1 LNLYSFRAFASI
13 WALSLVTRQADFL
26 NQNPKSNFNVTIK
39 LVLSTLIDWGLSWDM
54 QTINWSGIL
63 KLIKKLRPLGII
75 ITAVLG
81 ACLALYTV
89 GPSLYTFEGLT
100 FSVSTLPAAK
110 GGTTIDLSPLGS
122 ISAATHQLPLEL
134 KIKLHYIG
142 TGAITQP
149 TLTSIDNWN
158 RIYEGL
164 INNIKPFI
172 VKQLLIIFFAAVF
185 SVLLIWRSRLSTALI
200 SGLACSLL
208 MALLLIGTYQS
219 YQAQA
224 LREPVYCG
232 IIALAPQVIPD
243 PGKIMDRL
251 EEIQA
256 DTRKIVGNI
265 SVLMS
270 NSNGLAFLS
279 TPIEENAFKKVL
291 LISDLHSNP
300 LGVQFIKEISSAFQ
314 VDLILDAGD
323 LTDLGTSLE
332 AEYGAGISSIKTPY
346 VFCPGNHDTP
356 EIIDFVKNLDNAT
369 VLEGGIVDISG
380 IRILGAADPLSASK
394 EVEMEDALAWEKLMQ
409 ERVSAL
415 RKSAQEEELPPHL
428 LVVHHPKIAQ
438 QLAEDFP
445 LIVYGHTHQQSIKVN
460 KDSIMLNP
468 GTSGAAGLRG
478 LYAKQAV
485 PYSAMVLYLND
496 EGLAAAVDT
505 VKYEPFSDRFYIERK
520 LLHPSMRKPQVFWS
534 EDPLAEEYEI
544 HPPDEKQIQALEDD
558 LDQEKL

>member
-1 LNLYSFRAFASI
+1 M
-13 WALSLVTRQADFL
+13 QA
-26 NQNPKSNFNVTIK
+26 
-39 LVLSTLIDWGLSWDM
+39 
-54 QTINWSGIL
+54 INWSGIL

-81 ACLALYTV
+81 ACLALYTM

-110 GGTTIDLSPLGS
+110 GSTTIDLSPLGS
-122 ISAATHQLPLEL
+122 ISAATHKLPLEL

-149 TLTSIDNWN
+149 TLTSIDNWS

-172 VKQLLIIFFAAVF
+172 IRQLLIIFCAAVF
-185 SVLLIWRSRLSTALI
+185 SVLLIWRSRLRTALI

-232 IIALAPQVIPD
+232 IIALAPQVIPE

-265 SVLMS
+265 SVLMR
-270 NSNGLAFLS
+270 NSNGLAFFS
-279 TPIEENAFKKVL
+279 TPMEENAFKKVL

-300 LGVQFIKEISSAFQ
+300 LGVQFIKEISLAFQ

-356 EIIDFVKNLDNAT
+356 EIMDFVKNLDNAM
-369 VLEGGIVDISG
+369 VLEGGTVDISG
-380 IRILGAADPLSASK
+380 IRILGVADPLSAGT

-415 RKSAQEEELPPHL
+415 RKSAQEEEFPPHL
-428 LVVHHPKIAQ
+428 LVVHHPQIAQ

-460 KDSIMLNP
+460 NDSIMLNP

-478 LYAKQAV
+478 LYADQAV
-485 PYSAMVLYLND
+485 PYSAMILYLND

-520 LLHPSMRKPQVFWS
+520 LLHPSMRKQQVFWG
-534 EDPLAEEYEI
+534 EDSLAEEYEI
-544 HPPDEKQIQALEDD
+544 HPPDEKQIQDREDD
-558 LDQEKL
+558 LDQKDL

>member
-1 LNLYSFRAFASI
+1 MICKHKCR
-13 WALSLVTRQADFL
+13 
-26 NQNPKSNFNVTIK
+26 
-39 LVLSTLIDWGLSWDM
+39 
-54 QTINWSGIL
+54 IL

-81 ACLALYTV
+81 ACLALYTM
-89 GPSLYTFEGLT
+89 GPSIYKFEGLT

-110 GGTTIDLSPLGS
+110 GSTTIDLSPLGS
-122 ISAATHQLPLEL
+122 ISAATHKLPLEL

-149 TLTSIDNWN
+149 TLTSIDNWS

-172 VKQLLIIFFAAVF
+172 IRQLLIIFCAAVF
-185 SVLLIWRSRLSTALI
+185 SVLLIWRSRLRTALI

-232 IIALAPQVIPD
+232 IIALAPQVIPE

-265 SVLMS
+265 SVLMR
-270 NSNGLAFLS
+270 NSNGLAFFS
-279 TPIEENAFKKVL
+279 TPMEENAFKKVL

-300 LGVQFIKEISSAFQ
+300 LGVQSSRRFPWPPG
-314 VDLILDAGD
+314 DLILDAGD

-346 VFCPGNHDTP
+346 VFCQGNHDTN
-356 EIIDFVKNLDNAT
+356 EIMDFVKNLDNAM
-369 VLEGGIVDISG
+369 VLEGGTLDISG
-380 IRILGAADPLSASK
+380 IIILGVSDPLSAGT

-409 ERVSAL
+409 EQAGAL
-415 RKSAQEEELPPHL
+415 RKSAQEEEFPPHL
-428 LVVHHPKIAQ
+428 LVVHHPQIASSCRR
-438 QLAEDFP
+438 FP
-445 LIVYGHTHQQSIKVN
+445 LIVMTILPAVN
-460 KDSIMLNP
+460 K
-468 GTSGAAGLRG
+468 G
-478 LYAKQAV
+478 K
-485 PYSAMVLYLND
+485 
-496 EGLAAAVDT
+496 
-505 VKYEPFSDRFYIERK
+505 
-520 LLHPSMRKPQVFWS
+520 
-534 EDPLAEEYEI
+534 
-544 HPPDEKQIQALEDD
+544 
-558 LDQEKL
+558 

>member
-1 LNLYSFRAFASI
+1 M
-13 WALSLVTRQADFL
+13 QA
-26 NQNPKSNFNVTIK
+26 
-39 LVLSTLIDWGLSWDM
+39 
-54 QTINWSGIL
+54 INWSGIL

-81 ACLALYTV
+81 ACLALYTM

-110 GGTTIDLSPLGS
+110 GSTTIDLSPLGS
-122 ISAATHQLPLEL
+122 ISAATHKLPLEL

-149 TLTSIDNWN
+149 TLTSIDNWS

-172 VKQLLIIFFAAVF
+172 IRQLLIIFCAAVF
-185 SVLLIWRSRLSTALI
+185 SVLLIWRSRLRTALI

-224 LREPVYCG
+224 LREPVYYG
-232 IIALAPQVIPD
+232 IIALAPQVIPE

-265 SVLMS
+265 SVLMR
-270 NSNGLAFLS
+270 NSNGLAFFS
-279 TPIEENAFKKVL
+279 TPMEENAFKKVL

-300 LGVQFIKEISSAFQ
+300 LGVQFIKEISLAFQ

-356 EIIDFVKNLDNAT
+356 EIMDFVKNLDNAM
-369 VLEGGIVDISG
+369 VLEGGTVDISG
-380 IRILGAADPLSASK
+380 IRILGVADPLSAGT

-409 ERVSAL
+409 EQAGAL
-415 RKSAQEEELPPHL
+415 RKSAQEEEFPPHL
-428 LVVHHPKIAQ
+428 LVVHHPQIAQ

-460 KDSIMLNP
+460 NDSIMLNP

-478 LYAKQAV
+478 LYADQAV
-485 PYSAMVLYLND
+485 PYSAMILYLND

-520 LLHPSMRKPQVFWS
+520 LLHPSMRKQQVFWG
-534 EDPLAEEYEI
+534 EDSLAEEYEI
-544 HPPDEKQIQALEDD
+544 HPPDEKQIQDREDD
-558 LDQEKL
+558 LDQKDL